1 MSGSSSAGRK
11 GSRWRSLV
19 AEVRFRGGACGI
31 CWQSIDYT
39 IEDPNDPD
47 AFTVDHIKSWI
58 GHPELRTDPGNLR
71 AAHRRCNSS
80 KNARDDRPGLGFRSR
95 EW

>member
-1 MSGSSSAGRK
+1 MGVSAGHK
-11 GSRWRSLV
+11 GRPWLRL
-19 AEVRFRGGACGI
+19 AAGVRIRHAPCGI
-31 CWQSIDYT
+31 CGQPIDYT
-39 IEDPNDPD
+39 ITDPNDPG

-80 KNARDDRPGLGFRSR
+80 KNARDDRPGLGLRSR